1 MSMWTA
7 VTVQAEDG
15 AELPSLARL
24 IALWNANVDGEHQIA
39 VENDRA
45 RICGTEADI
54 EVNPEGMAH
63 VQYSDRWQTEGLRSL
78 AERLTSTL
86 PGLIVT
92 LQEEWTGEDPNIKR
106 ERWQGG
112 RVTAIRTSDGDLV
125 PVDALGRTPENALQ
139 SILAAVGALGDTLM
153 MVFPGENFWEH
164 FSYVEGSRLAEVF
177 EAAAL
182 PERAAMIRERC
193 READPEVWEE
203 AETTA

>member
-7 VTVQAEDG
+7 VTVQAEEG

-24 IALWNANVDGEHQIA
+24 IALWNANVDGEHRIE
-39 VENDRA
+39 VDDDRA
-45 RICGTEADI
+45 RIYGTEADI
-54 EVNPEGMAH
+54 DVNPEGVAY

-78 AERLTSTL
+78 AQQLTTTM
-86 PGLIVT
+86 PGLILT
-92 LQEEWTGEDPNIKR
+92 LEEEWTGEEPGVTR

-112 RVTAIRTSDGDLV
+112 RVTGIRTSDGDLV
-125 PVDALGRTPENALQ
+125 PVDALGRTPENALA

-153 MVFPGENFWEH
+153 MVHPGEDFWEG
-164 FSYVEGSRLAEVF
+164 FNYVEGIRLAEVF

-193 READPEVWEE
+193 READPEAWEE

>member
-7 VTVQAEDG
+7 VTVQAEEG

-39 VENDRA
+39 VEGERA
-45 RICGTEADI
+45 RIYGTEADI
-54 EVNPEGMAH
+54 DVNPEGVAY
-63 VQYSDRWQTEGLRSL
+63 VQYADRWKTYGLRSL
-78 AERLTSTL
+78 AERLTATL
-86 PGLIVT
+86 PGVT
-92 LQEEWTGEDPNIKR
+92 LTLEQEWTGEEPEVTR

-112 RVTAIRTSDGDLV
+112 RVTGIRTSDGDLV